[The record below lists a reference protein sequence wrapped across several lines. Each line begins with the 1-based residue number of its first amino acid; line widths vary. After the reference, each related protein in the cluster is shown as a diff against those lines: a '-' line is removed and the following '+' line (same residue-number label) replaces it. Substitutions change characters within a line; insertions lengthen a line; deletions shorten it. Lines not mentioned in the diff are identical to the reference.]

1 MEEVGIPTQTG
12 GPSSSADAE
21 ETATATAG
29 SGETEEARVAGL
41 TAMMDIAAVTGVYAG
56 DKVIYPAHPQD
67 GQIHK
72 CGQQN
77 HPGGGILG

>member
-1 MEEVGIPTQTG
+1 MEEVGVPTHTG
-12 GPSSSADAE
+12 GTSSSADAE

-29 SGETEEARVAGL
+29 SGETAEARVTGL
-41 TAMMDIAAVTGVYAG
+41 TAMMDTAAVTGVYAG
-56 DKVIYPAHPQD
+56 DKLIHPAHPQD

-77 HPGGGILG
+77 HPDGGILG

>member
-1 MEEVGIPTQTG
+1 MVEEVGIPTQTG

-29 SGETEEARVAGL
+29 SGETAEARVVGL

-56 DKVIYPAHPQD
+56 DKVIHPAHP
-67 GQIHK
+67 
-72 CGQQN
+72 
-77 HPGGGILG
+77 